1 MSEIDDILG
10 LGDSQEAFEDEGDAF
25 DVFTNGPRLGAK
37 TFGDALMFWS
47 GQSVN
52 SVHNGLR
59 RMALDVLSCPGMY
72 HSVPA
77 CLPMMLIGS
86 STQEHRLRLNG
97 RLVGLV
103 W

>member
-1 MSEIDDILG
+1 MSKIDDILG
-10 LGDSQEAFEDEGDAF
+10 LGDSQEAFKDEGDAF
-25 DVFTNGPRLGAK
+25 DMFINGPQLNTK
-37 TFGDALMFWS
+37 TFGDALTFWS

-77 CLPMMLIGS
+77 CLPVMLIGWL
-86 STQEHRLRLNG
+86 TQEHRSRLNRRLDG
-97 RLVGLV
+97 RV